1 MQVKHAGQLA
11 DEIPVGSAQ
20 QVRLELAVTIQGNGR
35 TFVRRLDSGIVRVDG
50 SGRILGVDKWVESA
64 EWRSIVKFPPG
75 VHPRTP
81 GLTTAQ
87 RKTAHRTWGAI
98 LSKETQLLRN
108 ILDEGAAIVGKG
120 VFRIETPGLDAAAR
134 LKAFEYFRSV
144 VTVDNKFLRKH
155 LLQKL
160 GGNEAAFKVAIER
173 IRAGLGDVVRFE

>member
-1 MQVKHAGQLA
+1 M
-11 DEIPVGSAQ
+11 
-20 QVRLELAVTIQGNGR
+20 
-35 TFVRRLDSGIVRVDG
+35 
-50 SGRILGVDKWVESA
+50 A
-64 EWRSIVKFPPG
+64 EWRSILKFPPG
-75 VHPRTP
+75 VHPRTS

-87 RKTAHRTWGAI
+87 QKAAYRTWGAI

-155 LLQKL
+155 LLPKL
-160 GGNEAAFKVAIER
+160 GEAGFKQAVEA
-173 IRAGLGDVVRFE
+173 IRADLASAIRFE